1 MRTLGNAL
9 MGLGVLVGGGVAVAM
24 LFNIGIPNLSWFV
37 AVGLVKLILAGSLG
51 LIGAGAFI
59 RRLALRAETRDRLM
73 GSRPRD
79 GRDLYLGPQE
89 TSQQD
94 PSSKAGRDRR
104 DQNSDL

>member
-1 MRTLGNAL
+1 MRTVGNAL

-24 LFNIGIPNLSWFV
+24 LLNIGLPSLSWFV

-59 RRLALRAETRDRLM
+59 RRLALRAEMRDRLV

-79 GRDLYLGPQE
+79 GRDLYLGRQE
-89 TSQQD
+89 TSQQN
-94 PSSKAGRDRR
+94 PSSNAGRDRR
-104 DQNSDL
+104 D